1 MLHSKPAKVERSCP
15 ASMNAPPHH
24 HDHTARNNVHH
35 KEALRLALGSIL
47 APKRPH
53 TPMSRS
59 SSGSATPALHHDLGW
74 PQLAVGESTHAHIR
88 PGCSSLPHTHSHS
101 PSAHSTHV
109 HPQTPPA
116 GAHPPQATHP
126 HHRHPLSTHPSHP
139 STFGRPD
146 LTPSTSSPSAPQ
158 VSQSQASSTH
168 PNSHPPSLP
177 HSPPFTPSHGTP
189 PHVLTSPGH
198 SSIPSGVVTPAVMTE
213 SSPSTTHSPT
223 LGPSS
228 IPEEEPLQMLPPLVA
243 AGSTSAN
250 GEVHDL
256 APPPAQAIHPRPR
269 SHPLQTTASDLEA
282 TYMNGVYPDGRSRSE
297 GTQAQRAGFIQ
308 TLQSKNRAW
317 DALIHG
323 SFS

>member
-1 MLHSKPAKVERSCP
+1 MPAKVERSCP

-24 HDHTARNNVHH
+24 HNNVHH

-74 PQLAVGESTHAHIR
+74 PQLAVGESAHAHIR

-158 VSQSQASSTH
+158 
-168 PNSHPPSLP
+168 
-177 HSPPFTPSHGTP
+177 TP

-198 SSIPSGVVTPAVMTE
+198 SSIPSGAVTPAVMTE
-213 SSPSTTHSPT
+213 SSPSRTHSPT

-256 APPPAQAIHPRPR
+256 ARPPAQAIHPRPR

-282 TYMNGVYPDGRSRSE
+282 TDMNGVYPDGRSRSE